1 MIKIIKNIENYL
13 DYIATINKSNN
24 FFDPVLRNNDDYIKM
39 GRKDKNIVLG
49 SFDENEMIRGIFS
62 FLVIEDDKYAE
73 LLLASS
79 KNIEAYE
86 ELFSYIDVNYHDY
99 DVYFVYNPLN
109 NILNDMLAKRNA
121 KFWPIQMKMIC
132 DNYNIGKKIFDV
144 VALNDEILNQYFDIH
159 NNDIYWN
166 AKRVI
171 ADKSFKSFVAISN
184 GKAIGYI
191 DIRMEHLENHIMDV
205 IVLEEYRNKGYGA
218 KLINKALKDSYPKSM
233 LLEVDNDNYPARHLY
248 EKTGFRYL
256 PRENI
261 ITVLLRNN
269 N

>member
-13 DYIATINKSNN
+13 DFIATINKSDNC
-24 FFDPVLRNNDDYIKM
+24 FDPVLRNNDDYIKM
-39 GRKDKNIVLG
+39 GQKDKNIVLG
-49 SFDENEMIRGIFS
+49 SFDDKEMVRGIFS

-73 LLLASS
+73 LLLAAS

-86 ELFSYIDVNYHDY
+86 ELFSYIDVNYHNY

-109 NILNDMLAKRNA
+109 NILNDMLAKKNA
-121 KFWPIQMKMIC
+121 KFWPIQMKMKC
-132 DNYNIGKKIFDV
+132 EDYKIDKEISEV
-144 VALNDEILNQYFDIH
+144 VALSDEILNQYINIH

-171 ADKSFKSFVAISN
+171 ADKRFKSFVAICK

-191 DIRMEHLENHIMDV
+191 DIRMENLENHIMDV

-218 KLINKALKDSYPKSM
+218 MLINKALKDSYPKSM